1 MDKAVLV
8 YGIGISGCG
17 AADILARSGKRVLL
31 YNDAEH
37 EIEPDLKKLLAETG
51 GQVVIGG
58 GEKLL
63 DEVEEVILSPGISL
77 ENPLV
82 QEAMRR
88 GINVTGEAELAYRNY
103 KGHIIGITGTN
114 GKTTT
119 TILVGEMLATLPCVT
134 KVGGNIG
141 MALTK
146 EVETMPE
153 NSWLAAELSSF
164 QLETVQNFRAEI
176 AVILNLTPDHLT
188 RHHTMEAYGAA
199 KCNIFKNQHPED
211 VTLLNFDDPIVKSWG
226 GLVPG
231 RLCWFSRKEVLPQ
244 GIYMAGGDFVI
255 AWEDYKEVICNKK
268 DLQIFGGHNEEN
280 VLAAIGA
287 AFFAGVEPCN
297 IAAVLKNFKG
307 VEHRIEYTATING
320 VPYYNDSK
328 ATNTDSTIKALEAFE
343 NGRLILIAGGRDK
356 LTPLDEMMQLA
367 KTKVDTMILLG
378 EAAERFKE
386 AAEKAGIA
394 DIRMAGSMREA
405 VELAH
410 KIAAEP
416 QTVLLSP
423 ACASFDMFTGFPQRG
438 RCFKEIVAELA
449 ATEEEK

>member
-199 KCNIFKNQHPED
+199 KCNIFKNQHPQD

-226 GLVPG
+226 GLVPS
-231 RLCWFSRKEVLPQ
+231 RLCWFSRKEILPQ

-410 KIAAEP
+410 KIAAMP

>member
-17 AADILARSGKRVLL
+17 AADILARAGKRVLL
-31 YNDAEH
+31 YNDTEH
-37 EIEPDLKKLLAETG
+37 EVDADLKELLAKTG
-51 GQVVIGG
+51 GQVIIGTNEG
-58 GEKLL
+58 LL
-63 DEVEEVILSPGISL
+63 DNVQEIILSPGISL

-82 QEAMRR
+82 QEAKRR

-103 KGHIIGITGTN
+103 RGHIIGITGTN

-119 TILVGEMLATLPCVT
+119 TMLVGEMLATLPCVT

-211 VTLLNFDDPIVKSWG
+211 VTLLNFDDPAVKSWG

-231 RLCWFSRKEVLPQ
+231 RLCWFSRKAILPQ
-244 GIYMAGGDFVI
+244 GVYMQNGDFVI
-255 AWEDYKEVICNKK
+255 AWNDKKEVICNKN

-297 IAAVLKNFKG
+297 IAEVLKNFKG

-328 ATNTDSTIKALEAFE
+328 ATNTDSAIKALEAFE
-343 NGRLILIAGGRDK
+343 NGHLILIAGGTDK
-356 LTPLDEMMQLA
+356 MTPLDEMMQLV
-367 KTKVDTMILLG
+367 KTKVDTLILLG
-378 EAAERFKE
+378 EAAERFNE
-386 AAEKAGIA
+386 AAVKAGVA
-394 DIRMAGSMREA
+394 DIRRVGSMREA

-410 KIAAEP
+410 KIAVKP

-438 RCFKEIVAELA
+438 RCFKQLVAELSA
-449 ATEEEK
+449 AEEK

>member
-211 VTLLNFDDPIVKSWG
+211 ITLLNFDDPIVKSWG

-231 RLCWFSRKEVLPQ
+231 RLCWFSRKEILPQ

-255 AWEDYKEVICNKK
+255 AWEDNKEVICNKK

-386 AAEKAGIA
+386 AAKKAGIA

-410 KIAAEP
+410 KIAAMP

>member
-17 AADILARSGKRVLL
+17 AADILARHGERVLL

-37 EIEPDLKKLLAETG
+37 EVDADLKKLLAENG
-51 GQVVIGG
+51 GRIVIGG
-58 GEKLL
+58 WENLL
-63 DEVEEVILSPGISL
+63 DDVKEVILSPGISM
-77 ENPLV
+77 ETPLV
-82 QEAMRR
+82 KEALSR

-119 TILVGEMLATLPCVT
+119 TMLIGEMLATLPCVT

-153 NSWLAAELSSF
+153 NSWLAAELSSY
-164 QLETVQNFRAEI
+164 QLETIQNFRAHI

-211 VTLLNFDDPIVKSWG
+211 ITLLNFDDPVVKSWG

-231 RLCWFSRKEVLPQ
+231 RLCWFSRREILPQ
-244 GIYMAGGDFVI
+244 GIYMEDGNFVI
-255 AWEDYKEVICNKK
+255 AWNDVKEVICSKK

-297 IAAVLKNFKG
+297 IAAVLKSFKG

-320 VPYYNDSK
+320 VAYYNDSK
-328 ATNTDSTIKALEAFE
+328 ATNTDSAIKALEAFE
-343 NGRLILIAGGRDK
+343 NGHLILIAGGTDK
-356 LTPLDEMMQLA
+356 LTPLEEMMALV
-367 KTKVDTMILLG
+367 KTKVDTLILLG
-378 EAAERFKE
+378 EAAERFNE
-386 AAEKAGIA
+386 AAVKAGVA
-394 DIRMAGSMREA
+394 DIRRVGSMREA
-405 VELAH
+405 VYLAH
-410 KIAAEP
+410 EIAEKP

-423 ACASFDMFTGFPQRG
+423 ACSSFDMFTGFPQRG
-438 RCFKEIVAELA
+438 RCFKELVAEIA
-449 ATEEEK
+449 AKEEQK

>member
-1 MDKAVLV
+1 MSKAVLV

-17 AADILARSGKRVLL
+17 AADILARQGKRVLL
-31 YNDAEH
+31 YNDAGH
-37 EIEPDLKKLLAETG
+37 EVDADLKELLAKSG
-51 GQVVIGG
+51 GQIVIGKKEG
-58 GEKLL
+58 LL
-63 DEVEEVILSPGISL
+63 DDVEEVILSPGISM

-82 QEAMRR
+82 QEALNR

-103 KGHIIGITGTN
+103 NGHIVGITGTN

-119 TILVGEMLATLPCVT
+119 TIL
-134 KVGGNIG
+134 I
-141 MALTK
+141 ALTK

-211 VTLLNFDDPIVKSWG
+211 VTLLNFDDPVVKSWG

-231 RLCWFSRKEVLPQ
+231 RLCWFSRREVLLQ
-244 GIYMAGGDFVI
+244 GIYMQDGDFVI
-255 AWEDYKEVICNKK
+255 AWNDTKEVICNRK

-297 IAAVLKNFKG
+297 IAEVLKNFKG

-320 VPYYNDSK
+320 VRYYNDSK
-328 ATNTDSTIKALEAFE
+328 ATNTDSTIKALEAFD
-343 NGRLILIAGGRDK
+343 GHLILIAGGRDK
-356 LTPLDEMMQLA
+356 LTPLEEMMQLV
-367 KTKVDTMILLG
+367 KTKVDTLILLG

-386 AAEKAGIA
+386 AAEKAGVS
-394 DIRMAGSMREA
+394 DIRMVTSMKEA

-410 KIAAEP
+410 KTAVKP

-423 ACASFDMFTGFPQRG
+423 ACASFDMFTGFPERG
-438 RCFKEIVAELA
+438 RCFKQIVAELSA
-449 ATEEEK
+449 AEEK

>member
-17 AADILARSGKRVLL
+17 AADILARKGKRVVL
-31 YNDAEH
+31 YNDAAH
-37 EIEPDLKKLLAETG
+37 EVDAELKALLAQTG
-51 GQVVIGG
+51 GQVVIGAT
-58 GEKLL
+58 EHLL
-63 DEVEEVILSPGISL
+63 DDIEEVILSPGISL

-82 QEAMRR
+82 QEALRR

-103 KGHIIGITGTN
+103 GGHIIGITGTN

-119 TILVGEMLATLPCVT
+119 TMLVGEMLATLPCVT

-146 EVETMPE
+146 EVETMPD
-153 NSWLAAELSSF
+153 NSWLAAELSSY

-231 RLCWFSRKEVLPQ
+231 RLCWFSRKQVLPQ
-244 GIYMAGGDFVI
+244 GIYMDNGDFVI
-255 AWEDYKEVICNKK
+255 AWNDTKEVICNKK

-320 VPYYNDSK
+320 VAYYNDSK
-328 ATNTDSTIKALEAFE
+328 ATNTDSAIKALEAFA
-343 NGRLILIAGGRDK
+343 NGHLILIAGGTDK
-356 LTPLDEMMQLA
+356 LTPLEEMMALV
-367 KTKVDTMILLG
+367 KTKVDTLILLG
-378 EAAERFKE
+378 EAAERFNE
-386 AAEKAGIA
+386 AAVKAGVA
-394 DIRMAGSMREA
+394 DIRRVSSMSEA

-410 KIAAEP
+410 KIAQPP

-423 ACASFDMFTGFPQRG
+423 ACSSFDMFSGFPERG
-438 RCFKEIVAELA
+438 RCFKKIVAELA
-449 ATEEEK
+449 ATEVR

>member
-1 MDKAVLV
+1 M
-8 YGIGISGCG
+8 
-17 AADILARSGKRVLL
+17 
-31 YNDAEH
+31 
-37 EIEPDLKKLLAETG
+37 
-51 GQVVIGG
+51 
-58 GEKLL
+58 
-63 DEVEEVILSPGISL
+63 
-77 ENPLV
+77 
-82 QEAMRR
+82 
-88 GINVTGEAELAYRNY
+88 
-103 KGHIIGITGTN
+103 GITGTN

-119 TILVGEMLATLPCVT
+119 TILIGEMLATLPCVT

-231 RLCWFSRKEVLPQ
+231 RLCWFSRREVLPQ
-244 GIYMAGGDFVI
+244 GIYMQNGDFVI
-255 AWEDYKEVICNKK
+255 AWNNTKEVICNRK

-297 IAAVLKNFKG
+297 IAEVLKP
-307 VEHRIEYTATING
+307 H
-320 VPYYNDSK
+320 
-328 ATNTDSTIKALEAFE
+328 
-343 NGRLILIAGGRDK
+343 
-356 LTPLDEMMQLA
+356 
-367 KTKVDTMILLG
+367 
-378 EAAERFKE
+378 
-386 AAEKAGIA
+386 
-394 DIRMAGSMREA
+394 
-405 VELAH
+405 
-410 KIAAEP
+410 
-416 QTVLLSP
+416 
-423 ACASFDMFTGFPQRG
+423 
-438 RCFKEIVAELA
+438 
-449 ATEEEK
+449 